1 MSRAQLLE
9 LMQAGG
15 VVALTGAG
23 MSTASGIP
31 DYRGPNGAFTRNHKP
46 MTIQEFLADD
56 DARRRY
62 WARGHA
68 GWVQFSSAQPN
79 VGHHALAELERVGII
94 AGVITQNVDGLHHAA
109 GSRNVIDLH
118 GSLHR
123 VICLE
128 CGAAYERQM
137 IHQELTGLN
146 PSLTLHSDR
155 INPDGDTELPEEVL
169 NEFQMVSCF
178 ACTGMLKPDVVYFG
192 ENVPVERV
200 AQSTQMVQRTKL
212 LLVLGSTLTVFSGRR
227 FVMQAERAGIP
238 IAVVN
243 LGPTRADSAAT
254 LRIAAPVHELL
265 PDIAKAFTESYV

>member
-1 MSRAQLLE
+1 MSRDRLID
-9 LMQAGG
+9 LMRSGG

-46 MTIQEFLADD
+46 MTIQEFLADHT
-56 DARRRY
+56 ARTRY

-79 VGHHALAELERVGII
+79 EGHRALAKLEGAGVI

-123 VICLE
+123 VICLD
-128 CGAAYERQM
+128 CGAAYERQVV
-137 IHQELTGLN
+137 HRQLTALN
-146 PSLTLHSDR
+146 PSLTLHADR
-155 INPDGDTELPEEVL
+155 INPDGDTEIPEEVL
-169 NEFQMVSCF
+169 RAFQMVSCSV
-178 ACTGMLKPDVVYFG
+178 CSGMLKPDVVYFG
-192 ENVPVERV
+192 ENVPPERV
-200 AQSTQMVQRTKL
+200 AAASQMVQQAKL
-212 LLVLGSTLTVFSGRR
+212 LLVLGSTVTVFSGRR

-238 IAVVN
+238 VAVVN
-243 LGPTRADSAAT
+243 LGPTRADDAAI

-265 PDIAKAFTESYV
+265 PDIAGA

>member
-1 MSRAQLLE
+1 
-9 LMQAGG
+9 
-15 VVALTGAG
+15 
-23 MSTASGIP
+23 
-31 DYRGPNGAFTRNHKP
+31 
-46 MTIQEFLADD
+46 
-56 DARRRY
+56 
-62 WARGHA
+62 
-68 GWVQFSSAQPN
+68 
-79 VGHHALAELERVGII
+79 
-94 AGVITQNVDGLHHAA
+94 
-109 GSRNVIDLH
+109 
-118 GSLHR
+118 
-123 VICLE
+123 
-128 CGAAYERQM
+128 M

-155 INPDGDTELPEEVL
+155 INPDGDTEIPKEVL

-200 AQSTQMVQRTKL
+200 AQSTQMVQRAKL